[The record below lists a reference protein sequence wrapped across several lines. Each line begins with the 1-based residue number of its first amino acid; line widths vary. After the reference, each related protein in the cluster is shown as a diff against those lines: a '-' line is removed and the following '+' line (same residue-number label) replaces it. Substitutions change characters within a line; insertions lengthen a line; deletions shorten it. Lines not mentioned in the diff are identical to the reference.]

1 MIWVGHVLHTG
12 KRNMLTQFWFESL
25 KERDL
30 SENLS
35 LDGRIILK
43 KCILMETERKWMSWI
58 YVAKDRD
65 RLWALVNTVIN

>member
-1 MIWVGHVLHTG
+1 MP
-12 KRNMLTQFWFESL
+12 TQFWFESL

-43 KCILMETERKWMSWI
+43 CILMETERKWMSWI
-58 YVAKDRD
+58 YVVKDRD
-65 RLWALVNTVIN
+65 RFWTLVNKVIN